1 MQSRKSSVG
10 PMQLQGKQNNFIE
23 PIGMM
28 VGAIAGI
35 FSFLLF
41 YSHTDNFGGSLFGA
55 LISAAW
61 FWMTYLI
68 LRWLVMAFK

>member
-1 MQSRKSSVG
+1 
-10 PMQLQGKQNNFIE
+10 MQLQGKQNNFIE

-28 VGAIAGI
+28 VGALAGI

-41 YSHTDNFGGSLFGA
+41 YSYSGSFWGSLFGA
-55 LISAAW
+55 LISAVW

-68 LRWLVMAFK
+68 LRWVVMAFKR